1 MRAAMTTDTA
11 LFRLLSFLSPGFPTG
26 GFAYSHGIEYAVESG
41 DVTDEASLAT
51 WLTDL
56 INHGTGRNDAIVLRH
71 AHAADR
77 HDEIAAL
84 ASACAN
90 SAERRAETLAQGAA
104 FIAAAAAWNR
114 ALVRDMPGECPYP
127 VAVGAVAARC
137 GIAEDAACIG
147 FLQAW
152 SANLVNAGLRL
163 IPLGQSAGL
172 RILAAIEPVV
182 LAQVEQTRG
191 LTLDDLGSA
200 CWRADLAAI
209 HHETQYTRL
218 FRT

>member
-1 MRAAMTTDTA
+1 MTTDTS

-26 GFAYSHGIEYAVESG
+26 GFAYSHGIEFAVESG
-41 DVTDEASLAT
+41 DITDEHTLAA

-56 INHGTGRNDAIVLRH
+56 LDLGSGHNDAILLRH
-71 AHAADR
+71 AHRAHDHAA
-77 HDEIAAL
+77 IAAL
-84 ASACAN
+84 ASACAG
-90 SAERRAETLAQGAA
+90 SSERRAESLAQGAA
-104 FIAAAAAWNR
+104 FIAAAAAWSTPL
-114 ALVRDMPGECPYP
+114 ARDLPRECPYA
-127 VAVGAVAARC
+127 VAVGAIAARC
-137 GIAEDAACIG
+137 DISEGAACIG

-172 RILAAIEPVV
+172 RILATLEPIAV
-182 LAQVEQTRG
+182 ARAAATRTS
-191 LTLDDLGSA
+191 TLDDLGSA
-200 CWRADLAAI
+200 CFRADLASM

>member
-1 MRAAMTTDTA
+1 MQAAMTTDAA
-11 LFRLLSFLSPGFPTG
+11 LFRILSFLSPGFPTG

-41 DVTDEASLAT
+41 DIADEATLAA

-56 INHGTGRNDAIVLRH
+56 INHGSGHNDAILLRH
-71 AHAADR
+71 AHRAENHTD
-77 HDEIAAL
+77 IAAL
-84 ASACAN
+84 ATACAS

-104 FIAAAAAWNR
+104 FIAAAAAWNKSLAANLPR
-114 ALVRDMPGECPYP
+114 ECPYP
-127 VAVGAVAARC
+127 VAVGAIAARC
-137 GIAEDAACIG
+137 EISEDAAGIG

-172 RILAAIEPVV
+172 RILAALEPIA
-182 LAQVEQTRG
+182 LAQAAATRTS
-191 LTLDDLGSA
+191 TLDDLGSA
-200 CWRADLAAI
+200 CFLADLASM